1 MNRRRFLSAGATA
14 AAVAGLAGCT
24 SDDSEDDPTT
34 SDDMPRVQNPPDGVY
49 LPSHTDGMAMLDTEI
64 VGEVAVSPMLSIPHF
79 FWIVE
84 TGIGDGV
91 ERVDPPESD
100 SVHFMASVWDP
111 ETDVVLPVD
120 AGLSIDIEQDGR
132 LVDSRAPWA
141 MLSQGMGFH
150 FGDNYD
156 LDGNGQYTATIT
168 TGSMEN
174 VRLTGEMEGRFQRS
188 ETVTVEFE
196 MTNERRQRLVESV
209 QRFEEER
216 WGSRA
221 AVPPMN
227 RGQGGMGEGEMQDGD
242 ERGMQDGD
250 ERGMQDGDERG
261 MQDGDERGMQDGD
274 ERGMQDGD
282 ERGMQDGDE
291 RGMQDGDSGENGE
304 HLDGGHQMPYSSL
317 PDPETLPGTLLGT
330 PTFDDAVYA
339 TTLLEPGSRFV
350 EGEEQ
355 YLAVS
360 PRTPYNRCVL
370 PQMSLSATLE
380 RDGEVLD
387 ISGLQPTLDHELE
400 FHYGATVDDIQVG
413 DELVLAIDSVSQAA
427 RHQGY
432 ETAFTET
439 GERQLAI
446 DTL

>member
-14 AAVAGLAGCT
+14 AVVAGLAGCT
-24 SDDSEDDPTT
+24 SDDSEDDPAT
-34 SDDMPRVQNPPDGVY
+34 SDDMPRVENPPDGVY

-84 TGIGDGV
+84 TGIDDGV
-91 ERVDPPESD
+91 KRVDPPESD

-111 ETDVVLPVD
+111 ETGVVLPVD

-150 FGDNYD
+150 FGDNYE
-156 LDGNGQYTATIT
+156 LDGNGEYTATIT

-174 VRLTGEMEGRFQRS
+174 VRLTGQMEGRFQRS

-227 RGQGGMGEGEMQDGD
+227 HGQGGMSEGEMQDGD
-242 ERGMQDGD
+242 ERGMQDD
-250 ERGMQDGDERG
+250 
-261 MQDGDERGMQDGD
+261 
-274 ERGMQDGD
+274 
-282 ERGMQDGDE
+282 
-291 RGMQDGDSGENGE
+291 DSGEDGE
-304 HLDGGHQMPYSSL
+304 HHDGGHQMPYSSL
-317 PDPETLPGTLLGT
+317 PEPETLPGTLLGT
-330 PTFDDAVYA
+330 PSFDDAVYA

-380 RDGEVLD
+380 RDGEVVD
-387 ISGLQPTLDHELE
+387 IGGLQPTLDHELE
-400 FHYGATVDDIQVG
+400 FHYGVAVEDARVG
-413 DELVLAIDSVSQAA
+413 DELVLSIDSVSQAA

-439 GERQLAI
+439 GERRLAI

>member
-1 MNRRRFLSAGATA
+1 MNRRRFLSAGAMA
-14 AAVAGLAGCT
+14 ATVAGLAGCT
-24 SDDSEDDPTT
+24 SDDGEDDPAT
-34 SDDMPRVQNPPDGVY
+34 SDDMPRVENPPDAVY

-64 VGEVAVSPMLSIPHF
+64 MGEFAVSPMLSIPHF

-84 TGIGDGV
+84 TGIGNGV
-91 ERVDPPESD
+91 ERVDPPEGD
-100 SVHFMASVWDP
+100 SVHFMATVWDP
-111 ETDVVLPVD
+111 ETEVVLPVD
-120 AGLSIDIEQDGR
+120 AGLSIDIEQNGR

-150 FGDNYD
+150 FGDNFE
-156 LDGNGQYTATIT
+156 LDGNGEYTATIT

-216 WGSRA
+216 WGSQA

-227 RGQGGMGEGEMQDGD
+227 HGQSEMGEGEMQDGD
-242 ERGMQDGD
+242 EGGMQDD
-250 ERGMQDGDERG
+250 DRG
-261 MQDGDERGMQDGD
+261 
-274 ERGMQDGD
+274 
-282 ERGMQDGDE
+282 
-291 RGMQDGDSGENGE
+291 GE
-304 HLDGGHQMPYSSL
+304 HSDGGHRMPYSSL

-380 RDGEVLD
+380 RDGEVVD
-387 ISGLQPTLDHELE
+387 IGGLQPTLDHELE
-400 FHYGATVDDIQVG
+400 FHYGVAVEDARIG
-413 DELVLAIDSVSQAA
+413 DELVLSIDSVSQAA

-432 ETAFTET
+432 ETAFTES
-439 GERQLAI
+439 GDLRLAV
-446 DTL
+446 DAL

>member
-1 MNRRRFLSAGATA
+1 MNRRRFLSVGATVA
-14 AAVAGLAGCT
+14 AIAGLAGCT
-24 SDDSEDDPTT
+24 SDDGENDPAE
-34 SDDMPRVQNPPDGVY
+34 SDDMPRVENPPDAVY

-64 VGEVAVSPMLSIPHF
+64 AGEFAVSPMLSIPHF

-91 ERVDPPESD
+91 ERVDPPEGD

-111 ETDVVLPVD
+111 ETEVVLPVD

-150 FGDNYD
+150 FGDNYE
-156 LDGNGQYTATIT
+156 LDGNGQYTETVS
-168 TGSMEN
+168 TGSLEN

-221 AVPPMN
+221 AVSPMN
-227 RGQGGMGEGEMQDGD
+227 HGQGGMREGDMQDD
-242 ERGMQDGD
+242 DR
-250 ERGMQDGDERG
+250 
-261 MQDGDERGMQDGD
+261 
-274 ERGMQDGD
+274 
-282 ERGMQDGDE
+282 
-291 RGMQDGDSGENGE
+291 GE
-304 HLDGGHQMPYSSL
+304 HHDGGHRMPYSSL
-317 PDPETLPGTLLGT
+317 PEPETLPGTLLGT

-350 EGEEQ
+350 EGDEQ

-380 RDGEVLD
+380 GDGEVVD
-387 ISGLQPTLDHELE
+387 VGGLQPTLDHELE
-400 FHYGATVDDIQVG
+400 FHYGVAVEDVRVG
-413 DELVLAIDSVSQAA
+413 DELVLSIDSVPQAA

-439 GERQLAI
+439 GERRLAI